1 MKKFFTTLLLA
12 TLLFNMSN
20 PSIINNKENDITK
33 NTQKEVL
40 IKSKQYKI
48 KSLEGF
54 LGW

>member
-1 MKKFFTTLLLA
+1 MKKIFTTLLLT

-20 PSIINNKENDITK
+20 SSISNKENDITK

-40 IKSKQYKI
+40 TKSKQYKT